1 MKTQQAQTH
10 RFSSSRLSGVRPSI
24 IKDFVVRA
32 NQLKQV
38 GRRIYHFE
46 VGRPDFDTPEPIK
59 QAAMAALARGQVHY
73 TMPRGIIELR
83 QAIVADVGP
92 RLGLDLD
99 PERNIIVSPGSTNAI
114 NLVLSTVLEPG
125 DEMLVPEPM
134 YLFYLDWGEPLGAAT
149 VGLPLDE
156 ANGFQI
162 DPVALEERITPKTKV
177 IVINSPHNP
186 TGSGLNRA
194 SLEAVARAAIKHDLL
209 VVADEVYDRIIYP
222 PFEHVSIASLEGMAE
237 RTVIVNSLSKPFAM
251 DGWRIGYLI
260 GPAGLV
266 DDIEKIHH
274 RDTMC
279 AATFIQYGALEAFRL
294 GDELIEPMVM
304 AYSERRNMLLDMVAD
319 SSEAT
324 VFKPEGAFYL
334 WVKLG
339 DGNVDDGAVAMD
351 LLEQANVC
359 LTPGSAFGPMGR
371 GRLRVSFAASRE
383 DLELGVRAMLDIL
396 PELMEKKSK

>member
-1 MKTQQAQTH
+1 MKTQQRLH

-24 IKDFVVRA
+24 IKDFIIRA
-32 NQLKQV
+32 NQLEQA

-46 VGRPDFDTPEPIK
+46 IGRPDFDTPEPIK
-59 QAAMAALARGQVHY
+59 QATEAALAKGQVHY

-83 QAIVADVGP
+83 RAIAADAGP

-134 YLFYLDWGEPLGAAT
+134 YLFYLDWGEPLGAST

-162 DPVALEERITPKTKV
+162 DPVALEDRITPQTKV

-222 PFEHVSIASLEGMAE
+222 PFVHISIASLEGMAE

-260 GPAGLV
+260 GPGDLL

-279 AATFIQYGALEAFRL
+279 AATFVQYGALEAFRL
-294 GDELIEPMVM
+294 GDELIEPMVR
-304 AYSERRNMLLDMVAD
+304 AYAQRRAMLLDMIAD
-319 SSEAT
+319 CPEAS
-324 VFKPEGAFYL
+324 VFEPEGAFYL
-334 WVKLG
+334 WLKLG
-339 DGNVDDGAVAMD
+339 DGNVDEKAAAMD
-351 LLEQANVC
+351 ALEQASVC
-359 LTPGSAFGPMGR
+359 LTPGAAFGPMGR
-371 GRLRVSFAASRE
+371 GRLRISFAASRE
-383 DLELGVRAMLDIL
+383 DLELGVAALLDIV
-396 PELMEKKSK
+396 PELLEKHSY

>member
-1 MKTQQAQTH
+1 MEQA
-10 RFSSSRLSGVRPSI
+10 
-24 IKDFVVRA
+24 
-32 NQLKQV
+32 
-38 GRRIYHFE
+38 GRQIYHFE

-59 QAAMAALARGQVHY
+59 QAAAAALSQGRVHY

-162 DPVALEERITPKTKV
+162 DPAVLEARITSKTKV

-222 PFEHVSIASLEGMAE
+222 PFEHISIATLDGMAE

-260 GPAGLV
+260 GPAELV

-279 AATFIQYGALEAFRL
+279 AATFVQYGALEAFRL
-294 GDELIEPMVM
+294 GDELIEPMVR
-304 AYSERRNMLLDMVAD
+304 AYSERRDMLLDMVAG
-319 SSEAT
+319 SSAVT
-324 VFKPEGAFYL
+324 VFEPEGAFYL

-339 DGNVDDGAVAMD
+339 DGNVDDRAMAMD

-371 GRLRVSFAASRE
+371 GRLRISFAASRK
-383 DLELGVRAMLDIL
+383 DLELGVAALLDIV
-396 PELMEKKSK
+396 PELLEKHSS